1 MVFFLIVKTTIL
13 GLSPLF
19 FIILSGIY
27 LTYKETLTV
36 QTSTSISQI
45 IGSFLTPIYI
55 FTYISTS
62 FSISDLSEL
71 WPSLAFAFIPF
82 LVFIPFG
89 IFLTKALKFPKGSQ
103 KTLTCAMVLANY
115 GIVFILVES
124 FCSSYGP
131 LSGNS
136 KCDKAKAYLSL
147 FGCVENFLR
156 WTIGFSLV
164 VLDRQWK
171 DASENLI
178 GNNALGSSGIWK
190 LIKRSLLMPNPVASG
205 LGICAALVPGY
216 KEFVMDKSQFLF
228 CVTSVALEVSH
239 FNFVAGQLLLGSNL
253 MQIKGKLSS
262 LTKKHIVCFCIAK
275 CALVPLFCLF
285 FTFLCWK
292 IGIFGDDIV
301 MAFCLFASMSSPT
314 AIIVAVFANM
324 NQVAINE
331 VAVISLWVYIS
342 SVPSMILGNFLF
354 FFLFK
359 SS

>member
-27 LTYKETLTV
+27 LTYHKTLTT
-36 QTSTSISQI
+36 QTSASISQI
-45 IGSFLTPIYI
+45 IGSFLTPLYI

-62 FSISDLSEL
+62 FSITELSEL
-71 WPSLAFAFIPF
+71 WPSLAFAFVPF
-82 LVFIPFG
+82 IVFTPLG
-89 IFLTKALKFPKGSQ
+89 IFLTKALNFPKGTQ
-103 KTLTCAMVLANY
+103 KTLTCALILANY

-136 KCDKAKAYLSL
+136 KCGKAKAYLSL

-156 WTIGFSLV
+156 WTVGFSLV
-164 VLDRQWK
+164 ALDRQWK
-171 DASENLI
+171 DNNDNLI
-178 GNNALGSSGIWK
+178 GNNALGSSSIWK

-205 LGICAALVPGY
+205 LGICAALIPGY
-216 KEFVMDKSQFLF
+216 KEFVLDKSQLFF
-228 CVTSVALEVSH
+228 CVTSVALEISH

-253 MQIKGKLSS
+253 MQIKGKVSN
-262 LTKKHIVCFCIAK
+262 LTKKQIVCFCLAK
-275 CALVPLFCLF
+275 GVLVPSFCLF
-285 FTFLCWK
+285 FTFLCWE
-292 IGIFGDDIV
+292 IGIFGNDLV

-314 AIIVAVFANM
+314 AIIVAVFANI
-324 NQVAINE
+324 NQVAIDE

-342 SVPSMILGNFLF
+342 SVPSMVLGNFLF
-354 FFLFK
+354 FFLFT
-359 SS
+359 ST